1 MRRHLNQ
8 WAASN
13 QVARHITEWLPFP
26 RGTKT
31 MLRPLERLAWPTT
44 TNDRTWLDERKSS
57 IAGRRDQPDQSMVVT
72 SQSWIGR
79 DACEV

>member
-1 MRRHLNQ
+1 
-8 WAASN
+8 
-13 QVARHITEWLPFP
+13 
-26 RGTKT
+26 

-57 IAGRRDQPDQSMVVT
+57 IAGRRDQPDQSMGVT

>member
-13 QVARHITEWLPFP
+13 QVARHITGWFPFP

-57 IAGRRDQPDQSMVVT
+57 IAGRRDQPDQSMGVT